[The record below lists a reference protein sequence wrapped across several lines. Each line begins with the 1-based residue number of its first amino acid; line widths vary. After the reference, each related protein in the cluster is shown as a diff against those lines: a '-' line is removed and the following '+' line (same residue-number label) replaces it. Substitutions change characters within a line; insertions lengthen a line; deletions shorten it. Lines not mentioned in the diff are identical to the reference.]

1 MLPTSGVIQAG
12 ILTSEHSGESNY
24 NIYSLWHVAVD
35 TLHFDAYLPK
45 FGFYKAVVFSELQAF
60 DNLLK
65 KKEEREDHKNQI
77 MDFHLS

>member
-1 MLPTSGVIQAG
+1 M
-12 ILTSEHSGESNY
+12 
-24 NIYSLWHVAVD
+24 AVD

>member
-1 MLPTSGVIQAG
+1 MRL
-12 ILTSEHSGESNY
+12 
-24 NIYSLWHVAVD
+24 
-35 TLHFDAYLPK
+35 FLPK

-65 KKEEREDHKNQI
+65 KKKKKRENHKNQI

>member
-12 ILTSEHSGESNY
+12 ILTSEHSEESNY

-45 FGFYKAVVFSELQAF
+45 FGFYRALVFSELQAF

-65 KKEEREDHKNQI
+65 KKEER
-77 MDFHLS
+77 